1 MCAAKNESQ
10 LVAQACQGSPT
21 AFEEL
26 VRTYEFPVKRM
37 LYGMTKDVHSTQDLC
52 QETFMAAYRA
62 LPRMDSNKLRFAPW
76 LYRIAV
82 NLVRSEW
89 RRHKRISLV
98 SFYTACGGNGDQSE
112 ESVEDGLINEDRFE
126 ERVVKQDLVRRV
138 LAQLPTA
145 SALCLLLDA
154 EGFTYREIAEMLH
167 VSLAAVRS
175 RLARARKGFEQIYH
189 RLDREGKW

>member
-1 MCAAKNESQ
+1 MDAAENESQ
-10 LVAQACQGSPT
+10 LVAQACQGSPM

-26 VRTYEFPVKRM
+26 VKTYESSIKRM

-52 QETFMAAYRA
+52 QETFIAAYRA
-62 LPRMDSNKLRFAPW
+62 LPRMNSNELHFAPW
-76 LYRIAV
+76 LYRIAL

-89 RRHKRISLV
+89 RRRKHASLV
-98 SFYTACGGNGDQSE
+98 SFYTACRDGDDQSE
-112 ESVEDGLINEDRFE
+112 ELVEDGLITEDHFE
-126 ERVVKQDLVRRV
+126 ERIVKRDLVRRA
-138 LAQLPTA
+138 LAQLPTT

-154 EGFTYREIAEMLH
+154 EGFTYSEIAEMLH

-189 RLDREGKW
+189 RLDQEER